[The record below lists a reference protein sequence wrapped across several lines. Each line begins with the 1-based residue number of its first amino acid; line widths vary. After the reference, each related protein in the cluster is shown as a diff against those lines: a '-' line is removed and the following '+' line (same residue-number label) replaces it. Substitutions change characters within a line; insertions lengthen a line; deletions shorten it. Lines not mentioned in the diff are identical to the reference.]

1 MALNIKSRQ
10 VEELAAEVARIA
22 GESKTEAIRQALVER
37 RQRLLRGTGPTARAE
52 HLRRF
57 LAEEIW
63 AVLPPEKRGRPVTK
77 REREKILGYGR
88 QGV

>member
-10 VEELAAEVARIA
+10 VDELAAEVARIA

-37 RQRLLRGTGPTARAE
+37 RQRLLRGTGPAARAKR
-52 HLRRF
+52 LRRF

-63 AVLPPEKRGRPVTK
+63 AVLPPEERGRPVTK